1 VNLRL
6 SYLAH
11 SIDCAVTEMAE
22 DRVGEAGDRG
32 PDVNVLSDCLEYQD
46 DPTDKSYEVDQPEDV
61 SEEEVGQPKKR
72 KRTQKVEIRRGIEA
86 YREVVDVKEEE
97 PDRESSLLCC
107 LSIIDRRVDS
117 VC

>member
-1 VNLRL
+1 
-6 SYLAH
+6 
-11 SIDCAVTEMAE
+11 MAE
-22 DRVGEAGDRG
+22 DHAGEAGDHG

-46 DPTDKSYEVDQPEDV
+46 DPTDKSYKVDQPEDV

-86 YREVVDVKEEE
+86 YCEVVDVKEEE
-97 PDRESSLLCC
+97 PDCESSLLCC
-107 LSIIDRRVDS
+107 LSIINRHVDP